1 MNDRAASGDGGRA
14 STVAAMAAPLKR
26 VGRGPDDA
34 NVAKDRGGNMA
45 DGDLWIFGYGSLMWN
60 PGFRFRERTGAFLA
74 GRHRALCVWS
84 RVWRGTE
91 ARPGLV
97 LGLDRGGACRGIA
110 YRVAARDAEAT
121 LAYLDARERVT
132 EVYHRRTVALRLAGG
147 ARAAAETY
155 VVDRTHPQY
164 AGRVAPD
171 EAARIIR
178 ECAGEGG
185 SNLDYLEN
193 TLRHLDEL
201 GLADGPL
208 HELART
214 IRGA

>member
-1 MNDRAASGDGGRA
+1 
-14 STVAAMAAPLKR
+14 MAAPLKR
-26 VGRGPDDA
+26 AGRGPDDA

-132 EVYHRRTVALRLAGG
+132 EVYHRRTVGLRLAGG
-147 ARAAAETY
+147 ARVAAETY

-164 AGRVAPD
+164 AGRIAAE
-171 EAARIIR
+171 EAVCIIR
-178 ECAGEGG
+178 DCAGEGG

-208 HELART
+208 HELARA
-214 IRGA
+214 IRDGR

>member
-1 MNDRAASGDGGRA
+1 
-14 STVAAMAAPLKR
+14 
-26 VGRGPDDA
+26 
-34 NVAKDRGGNMA
+34 MA
-45 DGDLWIFGYGSLMWN
+45 DADLWIFGYGSLMWK
-60 PGFRFRERTGAFLA
+60 PGFAFRDRTGAFLG

-110 YRVAARDAEAT
+110 YRVAAAEAEAT

-132 EVYHRRTVALRLAGG
+132 EVYHRRTVTLRLADGT
-147 ARAAAETY
+147 RVAAETY

-164 AGRVAPD
+164 AGRIAPE
-171 EAARIIR
+171 EAACIIR

-185 SNLDYLEN
+185 TNLDYLEN

-201 GLADGPL
+201 SLADGPL
-208 HELART
+208 HELCRLV
-214 IRGA
+214 RSN

>member
-1 MNDRAASGDGGRA
+1 
-14 STVAAMAAPLKR
+14 MAARLKR
-26 VGRGPDDA
+26 AGRTPGEP
-34 NVAKDRGGNMA
+34 NVAKDHGGNMA
-45 DGDLWIFGYGSLMWN
+45 DGDLWIFGYGSLMWK
-60 PGFRFRERTGAFLA
+60 PGFAFRERTGAFLA

-110 YRVAARDAEAT
+110 YRVVEAEAEAT

-132 EVYHRRTVALRLAGG
+132 EVYHRRTVMLRLADG
-147 ARAAAETY
+147 ARVAAETY

-164 AGRVAPD
+164 AGRVAPE

-178 ECAGEGG
+178 DCAGEGG
-185 SNLDYLEN
+185 TNLDYLEN

-208 HELART
+208 HELARAV
-214 IRGA
+214 RGG